1 MKYVLLIGDGMGDE
15 PVAALDG
22 KTPLEAAATP
32 TLDRLAKA
40 AEPMLTQTVPEG
52 YAPGSDVANLSLLGY
67 RPEEVYTGRAP
78 LEAASLGVD
87 LADND
92 IAFRCNL
99 VHVERRAGEMI
110 MADYSAGHI
119 STDEARELVA
129 ALQAACGGEQISLHP
144 GVSYRHLLVFRG
156 ALPADFAAT
165 PPHDHTGRDVAK
177 YFAEYAKVP
186 ALAALYAKG
195 PEILAAHPVNEKR
208 QAAGKATA
216 NFFWLWGQGGRPAMR
231 SFRAQWGLSGG
242 IISAVDLLKGIGVL
256 SGLEVIEV
264 PGATGYLDTDYAGK
278 AHAALEVLRDHDF
291 VAVHVEAP
299 DECGHQGLPAEKTR
313 AVADFDGK
321 IVAPVVAGM
330 EERGEPFRLVV
341 TMDHYTPLHLRT
353 HVSWPVPMMLYDS
366 RSRKTDGLPY
376 TEANVIRAVE
386 AGAGRRFDSGAAFF
400 RHFVERD
407 A

>member
-1 MKYVLLIGDGMGDE
+1 M
-15 PVAALDG
+15 AL
-22 KTPLEAAATP
+22 
-32 TLDRLAKA
+32 
-40 AEPMLTQTVPEG
+40 
-52 YAPGSDVANLSLLGY
+52 
-67 RPEEVYTGRAP
+67 EV
-78 LEAASLGVD
+78 
-87 LADND
+87 
-92 IAFRCNL
+92 
-99 VHVERRAGEMI
+99 
-110 MADYSAGHI
+110 
-119 STDEARELVA
+119 
-129 ALQAACGGEQISLHP
+129 
-144 GVSYRHLLVFRG
+144 
-156 ALPADFAAT
+156 
-165 PPHDHTGRDVAK
+165 
-177 YFAEYAKVP
+177 
-186 ALAALYAKG
+186 
-195 PEILAAHPVNEKR
+195 
-208 QAAGKATA
+208 
-216 NFFWLWGQGGRPAMR
+216 R
-231 SFRAQWGLSGG
+231 SSSVGSGG

-256 SGLEVIEV
+256 SGLDVIEV

-278 AHAALEVLRDHDF
+278 AQAALEVLRDHDF

-299 DECGHQGLPAEKTR
+299 DECGHQGLPTEKTR

-386 AGAGRRFDSGAAFF
+386 AGAGRSFESGAAFF